1 VTERGTAAAEVGRES
16 APRRS
21 DAREAMRAAFE
32 GALRSADP
40 LRAIERSCA
49 REGDDLRVAGEVIP
63 LDAFERVMI
72 VGAGKA
78 TPRLARGVLR
88 LLRGTRGEGTVAT
101 RDGHAIPLAGIDV
114 WEAGHPLPDAR
125 SLAAAA
131 EALRLARRCTPRD
144 LLLCLLSGG
153 ASSLWSA
160 PVQGVTLGDL
170 RGLTQDLLRAG
181 ASIHEINTV
190 RKHLS
195 RIAGGRLAL
204 ASPAGRIVTIAVSDV
219 VGSEPE
225 VIGSGPTAP
234 DPGTYAD
241 ALGVLSARGVAV
253 PARVRAHLTRGAAG
267 GVEETPGPSHPRW
280 QHCSYHVVASV
291 RDALRGAEE
300 ALDARGYRVEVRS
313 ERMVG
318 EAREVSREA
327 VEYALRHARDRGGRL
342 AFLWGGEPTV
352 TVRGAGRGGRCQE
365 MAVAAAAAIAGLPGI
380 HVGCLATDG
389 SDGPTFAAGGVVD
402 GWSVDRATR
411 AGVQASDS
419 LRDNASLDFLH
430 AARDLVVTGPTG
442 TNVND
447 LLVILVDRAPRQTL
461 VHTHATTPPAPA

>member
-1 VTERGTAAAEVGRES
+1 
-16 APRRS
+16 
-21 DAREAMRAAFE
+21 MRAAFE

-40 LRAIERSCA
+40 LRAIERTCA
-49 REGDDLRVAGEVIP
+49 RDGATLRVADEVIP
-63 LDAFERVMI
+63 LDTFERVMI

-88 LLRGTRGEGTVAT
+88 LLDGTRGEGTIAT
-101 RDGHAIPLAGIDV
+101 RDGHGIPLAGIDV

-125 SLAAAA
+125 SLAASA

-160 PVQGVTLGDL
+160 PVPGITLGDL
-170 RGLTQDLLRAG
+170 RDLTANLLRAG
-181 ASIHEINTV
+181 AAIHEINAV

-204 ASPAGRIVTIAVSDV
+204 SSPAGRIVTIAVSDV

-234 DPGTYAD
+234 DPSTYAD
-241 ALGVLSARGVAV
+241 ALDVLSARGVEV
-253 PARVRAHLTRGAAG
+253 PSRIRAHLTRGAKG
-267 GVEETPGPSHPRW
+267 GIEETPDPSHPRW
-280 QHCSYHVVASV
+280 GLCSNHVVASV
-291 RDALRGAEE
+291 GDALRGAE
-300 ALDARGYRVEVRS
+300 AMLRARGYRVEIRT

-327 VEYALRHARDRGGRL
+327 VEFALRRRNDGGDRL
-342 AFLWGGEPTV
+342 ALLWGGEATV
-352 TVRGAGRGGRCQE
+352 TVQGAGRGGRCQE
-365 MAVAAAAAIAGLPGI
+365 MALAAAVSIAGHPGI
-380 HVGCLATDG
+380 LVGCLATDG
-389 SDGPTFAAGGVVD
+389 SDGPTAAAGGVVD
-402 GWSVDRATR
+402 GSSVERAAR
-411 AGVQASDS
+411 AGVHATDA
-419 LRDNASLDFLH
+419 LRENASLDFLH

-447 LLVILVDRAPRQTL
+447 LLVVLVD
-461 VHTHATTPPAPA
+461 